1 MGGYLSRPPSSE
13 ESLTFQEFPDIV
25 REKYTVSRNI
35 GRGSFGN
42 VFEIVD
48 KRSNTKLALKRIPQP
63 GIHRD
68 EVRKNICK

>member
-1 MGGYLSRPPSSE
+1 MGGYLSRPPAPE
-13 ESLTFQEFPDIV
+13 ESFQEFPDIV
-25 REKYTVSRNI
+25 REKYTVTRSI

-68 EVRKNICK
+68 EVRKNICNSY